1 MISPL
6 ISSPSAAPTFNI
18 PMLKM
23 KRTELLLCLLLIST
37 ICAACQHDYNFI
49 PMAQAIKA
57 GKLQLFTGNETL
69 INECDAVFSSIP
81 DMVVEAI
88 KSNKSS
94 VFYNLRSTGGHILA
108 NLGKYEKIHKP
119 PSGPNPN
126 GNHRPPSR
134 AKPNGK
140 SSSIIRP

>member
-6 ISSPSAAPTFNI
+6 ISSPSAAPTTFNI

-23 KRTELLLCLLLIST
+23 KRPELLLYLLLIST

-49 PMAQAIKA
+49 PMDQAIK
-57 GKLQLFTGNETL
+57 T
-69 INECDAVFSSIP
+69 V
-81 DMVVEAI
+81 
-88 KSNKSS
+88 KSNKSL
-94 VFYNLRSTGGHILA
+94 VFYTLRSTRGHILA

-119 PSGPNPN
+119 PSGSNPN

-134 AKPNGK
+134 AKSNGK
-140 SSSIIRP
+140 SSSTIRP